1 MVKKWLLNVRKR
13 FKAAPKVLQI
23 LEAKKEKKKTGML
36 TKRVK
41 VLVVWTVY
49 RFIFYQSV
57 LLY

>member
-23 LEAKKEKKKTGML
+23 LEAKKERKTGML

>member
-23 LEAKKEKKKTGML
+23 LEAKKERKTGML

-49 RFIFYQSV
+49 RFSFYQAV

>member
-23 LEAKKEKKKTGML
+23 LEAKKERKTGML

-49 RFIFYQSV
+49 RFSFYQSV

>member
-23 LEAKKEKKKTGML
+23 LEAKKERKTGIL
-36 TKRVK
+36 TKCVK

>member
-23 LEAKKEKKKTGML
+23 LEAKKEKKTGML

-49 RFIFYQSV
+49 RFSFYQSV

>member
-23 LEAKKEKKKTGML
+23 LEAKKEKKTGML